1 MILKAYPRTFINSF
15 IGCCSPIFINL
26 RKTIALM
33 YRFLVV
39 CAISIL
45 LPGVAPALDATVTR
59 SVSFASADNGV
70 NYRPYLEVSWQV
82 NPRSV
87 HFAKMADGKISGRIR
102 TDIVVKDDKG
112 IINEEHF
119 ISQTSPRSTPE
130 ELETLTILDTKRL
143 RIAEGKLHLLFR
155 LSDVNDS
162 TAHFD
167 YVDSFEVVIPHGSPY
182 YSDIQ
187 LLDTFFTLD
196 AKTPFERNGRQH
208 IPMCADFLGDNK
220 RNLHYYTEL
229 NNLRSVPAE
238 LYPLVHRV
246 RLAKKKNEAFL
257 ADPAVSDT
265 LLTARVPVVL
275 GTFPVGKITSGNYYI
290 VMSLEDRTGRT
301 LCSQARFFQRMNLH
315 PEVSEVPKKAIKE
328 VLADTAMEKITVLDL
343 DKTFLSKYNLAQ
355 IKAMLKMLLP
365 QSDPMQTSTI
375 NNFLKNPDEM
385 YMRYYL
391 HNYFQSIN
399 SKDPGK
405 AWKEYSEKVMA
416 VNKKFSAQGTAGYE
430 TERGFIYLRYGAP
443 TDIVTVTN
451 ETGTLP
457 YEIWQ
462 YNTLTQFSNK
472 KELANALFLFYKS
485 GQMIGD
491 YRLLHSTVPGEM
503 MNSAWRMYLYAK
515 NSAST
520 SAGVN
525 TNSRAEQ
532 YFGNR

>member
-1 MILKAYPRTFINSF
+1 MILKAFCRTFINSF
-15 IGCCSPIFINL
+15 VGCGSPIFSNL
-26 RKTIALM
+26 RKRIRLM
-33 YRFLVV
+33 YRFLVI
-39 CAISIL
+39 CAISVL
-45 LPGVAPALDATVTR
+45 APVFSRAIDATVTR
-59 SVSFASADNGV
+59 SVSFATADNGV
-70 NYRPYLEVSWQV
+70 TYRPYLEVSWQV

-87 HFAKMADGKISGRIR
+87 HFSKMSDGKISGRIR

-112 IINEEHF
+112 IVNEEHF

-130 ELETLTILDTKRL
+130 ELETLTIIDTRRL

-155 LSDVNDS
+155 LSDMNDS
-162 TAHFD
+162 SAHFD
-167 YVDSFEVVIPHGSPY
+167 HIDSFEVVIPPGAPY
-182 YSDIQ
+182 YSDVQ
-187 LLDTFFTLD
+187 LLDTFFKMD
-196 AKTPFERNGRQH
+196 SKTSFERNGRQH

-220 RNLHYYTEL
+220 RNLHYYAEL

-265 LLTARVPVVL
+265 LIGGRVPLIL
-275 GTFPVGKITSGNYYI
+275 GTFPVGKLTSGNYYI
-290 VMSLEDRTGRT
+290 VLTLEDRTGRV
-301 LCSQARFFQRMNLH
+301 LCTQCRFFQRMNLH

-328 VLADTAMEKITVLDL
+328 MLADTAMEKITVLDL

-391 HNYFQSIN
+391 HNYFQSVN

-405 AWKEYSEKVMA
+405 AWKEYSEKVMV

-430 TERGFIYLRYGAP
+430 TERGFIYLRYGPP

-451 ETGTLP
+451 ETGALP

-472 KELANALFLFYKS
+472 KELANALFLFYKP

-503 MNSAWRMYLYAK
+503 MNSAWRMYLFAT
-515 NSAST
+515 NNAST

-525 TNSRAEQ
+525 MNSRAEQ
-532 YFGNR
+532 YFSGR

>member
-1 MILKAYPRTFINSF
+1 MILKSYTRTFINSF
-15 IGCCSPIFINL
+15 IGGGRPIFINL
-26 RKTIALM
+26 RKRIVLM
-33 YRFLVV
+33 YRFLVF
-39 CAISIL
+39 CAL
-45 LPGVAPALDATVTR
+45 TVFLPGISSALDATVTR
-59 SVSFASADNGV
+59 AVTYASADNGV
-70 NYRPYLEVSWQV
+70 SYRPFLEVSWQV

-87 HFAKMADGKISGRIR
+87 HFSKMPDGKISGRIR

-119 ISQTSPRSTPE
+119 ISQTNPRSTPE
-130 ELETLTILDTKRL
+130 ELETLTIIDTRRM
-143 RIAEGKLHLLFR
+143 RIAEGRLQLLFR

-162 TAHFD
+162 SAHFD
-167 YVDSFEVVIPHGSPY
+167 YVDSFDVVIQHGSPY
-182 YSDIQ
+182 YSDVQ

-196 AKTPFERNGRQH
+196 SKTPFERNGRQH
-208 IPMCADFLGDNK
+208 IPLCADFLGDNK
-220 RNLHYYTEL
+220 RNLHYYAEL
-229 NNLRSVPAE
+229 NNLRSVPDE

-257 ADPAVSDT
+257 AEPALSDT
-265 LLTARVPVVL
+265 LLTARVPLVL
-275 GTFPVGKITSGNYYI
+275 GTFPVGKLTSGNYYI

-301 LCSQARFFQRMNLH
+301 LCSQVRFFQRMNLH
-315 PEVSEVPKKAIKE
+315 PDLSETPKKAIKE

-343 DKTFLSKYNLAQ
+343 DKTFLTKYNLAQ

-365 QSDPMQTSTI
+365 LSDPMQTSTI

-391 HNYFQSIN
+391 HNYFQSVN
-399 SKDPGK
+399 PKDPGK

-416 VNKKFSAQGTAGYE
+416 VNKKFSAQGTVGYE
-430 TERGFIYLRYGAP
+430 TERGFIYLRYGPP

-451 ETGTLP
+451 ETGALP

-472 KELANALFLFYKS
+472 KELANALFLFYKP

-503 MNSAWRMYLYAK
+503 VNSAWRMYLYART
-515 NSAST
+515 SAS
-520 SAGVN
+520 SSSGGN

-532 YFGNR
+532 YFSNR

>member
-1 MILKAYPRTFINSF
+1 MILKAYRGTFINSF
-15 IGCCSPIFINL
+15 IGRCSPIFINL

-33 YRFLVV
+33 YRFFVV
-39 CAISIL
+39 CLISVL
-45 LPGVAPALDATVTR
+45 LPGISPALDATVTR
-59 SVSFASADNGV
+59 SVSYASADNGV

-82 NPRSV
+82 NPSSV
-87 HFAKMADGKISGRIR
+87 HFTKMSDGRISGRIR
-102 TDIVVKDDKG
+102 TDILVKDDKG

-130 ELETLTILDTKRL
+130 ELETLTIIDTRRL
-143 RIAEGKLHLLFR
+143 RIAEGKLFLLFR

-162 TAHFD
+162 TSRFEF
-167 YVDSFEVVIPHGSPY
+167 VDSVEVVIPKGAPY

-187 LLDTFFTLD
+187 LLDTFFTLSS
-196 AKTPFERNGRQH
+196 KTPFERYGRQH

-220 RNLHYYTEL
+220 RNLHYYAEL

-265 LLTARVPVVL
+265 LLNERVPLVL
-275 GTFPVGKITSGNYYI
+275 GTFPVGKLTSGNYYI
-290 VMSLEDRTGRT
+290 VVSLEDRTGRI
-301 LCSQARFFQRMNLH
+301 LCSQSHFFQRMNLH
-315 PEVSEVPKKAIKE
+315 PEVSETPKKAIKE
-328 VLADTAMEKITVLDL
+328 MLADSAMEKITVLDL
-343 DKTFLSKYNLAQ
+343 DKTFLTKYNLAQ

-365 QSDPMQTSTI
+365 LSDPMQTSTI

-391 HNYFQSIN
+391 HNYFQSLN

-430 TERGFIYLRYGAP
+430 TERGFIYLRYGPP

-451 ETGTLP
+451 ETGALP

-472 KELANALFLFYKS
+472 KELANALFLFYKP

-503 MNSAWRMYLYAK
+503 MNSAWRLYLFAT

-525 TNSRAEQ
+525 MNSRAEQ
-532 YFGNR
+532 YFSNR

>member
-1 MILKAYPRTFINSF
+1 MILEAYRRTFINSF
-15 IGCCSPIFINL
+15 IGCGSPIFSNL
-26 RKTIALM
+26 RKRNPLM
-33 YRFLVV
+33 YRLLVI
-39 CAISIL
+39 CAIYIL
-45 LPGVAPALDATVTR
+45 VPVVAQAIDATVTR
-59 SVSFASADNGV
+59 SVSFASANNGLI
-70 NYRPYLEVSWQV
+70 YRPYLEVSWQV

-87 HFAKMADGKISGRIR
+87 HFSKMPDGKISGRIR

-112 IINEEHF
+112 IVNEEHF
-119 ISQTSPRSTPE
+119 ISQTSPRATPE
-130 ELETLTILDTKRL
+130 ELETLTIIDTRRL
-143 RIAEGKLHLLFR
+143 RIAEGKLR
-155 LSDVNDS
+155 LVFQLTDVNDS
-162 TAHFD
+162 SAHFD
-167 YVDSFEVVIPHGSPY
+167 YTDSFEVVMPPGAPY
-182 YSDIQ
+182 YSDVQ
-187 LLDTFFTLD
+187 LLDTFFKLD
-196 AKTPFERNGRQH
+196 SKTPFERNGRQH

-220 RNLHYYTEL
+220 RNLHYYAEL
-229 NNLRSVPAE
+229 NNLRSVPAD

-257 ADPAVSDT
+257 ADPAVADT
-265 LLTARVPVVL
+265 LLNEHVPLIL
-275 GTFPVGKITSGNYYI
+275 GTFPVGKLTSGNYYI
-290 VMSLEDRTGRT
+290 VLTLEDRTGRV
-301 LCSQARFFQRMNLH
+301 LCAQSRFFQRMNLH
-315 PEVSEVPKKAIKE
+315 PDVSETPKKAIKE

-391 HNYFQSIN
+391 HNYFQAIN

-405 AWKEYSEKVMA
+405 AWKEYSEKVMT

-430 TERGFIYLRYGAP
+430 TERGFIYLRYGPP
-443 TDIVTVTN
+443 TDIVTVTS
-451 ETGTLP
+451 ETGALP

-472 KELANALFLFYKS
+472 KELANALFLFYKP

-503 MNSAWRMYLYAK
+503 VNSAWRMYLFAT

-525 TNSRAEQ
+525 MNSRAEQ